1 MSIDYATRSRLAD
14 KIKECVSIDV
24 DDAIDVIQRSF
35 SPDEIFEASELEEWA
50 EDNGYVK
57 EEDND

>member
-1 MSIDYATRSRLAD
+1 MSIDYATRSRLASE
-14 KIKECVSIDV
+14 IKECVSIDV
-24 DDAIDVIQRSF
+24 DDAIDIIQRCF